1 MTILELNFRI
11 EVKGSEIMS
20 FQENLRYY
28 REKAG
33 YKQAKDF
40 AKVLDV
46 PIQRMLVM
54 RVKVVNLNIIHYVK

>member
-1 MTILELNFRI
+1 
-11 EVKGSEIMS
+11 MS

-46 PIQRMLVM
+46 PYPT
-54 RVKVVNLNIIHYVK
+54 YVGYESQSPNQ